1 MAKNCI
7 KIDSKA
13 LEKQLKDA
21 LKRNPQVTAKTVKNI
36 ALDLAGRSAQLAP
49 IESGDLRNNCN
60 ADINGITIYENQT
73 VAGNAPPSLKA
84 VAEVGYSL
92 PYALR
97 QHEDLTLNHSKTNGS
112 IRNNTIRFQ
121 TTNGQIHEYK
131 GASTVNRV
139 AGGQAKFLEKPFLD
153 NEQKY
158 IDALK
163 SIPDKVIK

>member
-1 MAKNCI
+1 
-7 KIDSKA
+7 
-13 LEKQLKDA
+13 
-21 LKRNPQVTAKTVKNI
+21 
-36 ALDLAGRSAQLAP
+36 
-49 IESGDLRNNCN
+49 
-60 ADINGITIYENQT
+60 
-73 VAGNAPPSLKA
+73 A

-112 IRNNTIRFQ
+112 IRNSTIRFQ
-121 TTNGQIHEYK
+121 TKNGQVHTFQGSSSI
-131 GASTVNRV
+131 NRV

>member
-21 LKRNPQVTAKTVKNI
+21 LKRNPEVTAKTVKSI
-36 ALDLAGRSAQLAP
+36 ALDIAGRSAQLAP

-60 ADINGITIYENQT
+60 ADINGVTIYENQT
-73 VAGNAPPSLKA
+73 ATGNAPPSLKA

-112 IRNNTIRFQ
+112 IKTNTIRFQ
-121 TTNGQIHEYK
+121 TKNGQTFEYT
-131 GASTVNRV
+131 GTSSVNRV

>member
-1 MAKNCI
+1 MAKNNI
-7 KIDSKA
+7 RIDSRP
-13 LEKQLKDA
+13 LEKQLRNA
-21 LKRNPQVTAKTVKNI
+21 LKRNPKVTAKTVKNI

-60 ADINGITIYENQT
+60 ADVNGITVFENQT
-73 VAGNAPPSLKA
+73 AVGSVPPSLKA

-97 QHEDLTLNHSKTNGS
+97 QHEDLTLNHSRTNGS
-112 IRNNTIRFQ
+112 IRNHIIRFQ
-121 TTNGQIHEYK
+121 TKNGQVRQYT
-131 GASTVNRV
+131 GTSSVNRV
-139 AGGQAKFLEKPFLD
+139 SGGEAKFLEKPFLD

-158 IDALK
+158 IDMLK